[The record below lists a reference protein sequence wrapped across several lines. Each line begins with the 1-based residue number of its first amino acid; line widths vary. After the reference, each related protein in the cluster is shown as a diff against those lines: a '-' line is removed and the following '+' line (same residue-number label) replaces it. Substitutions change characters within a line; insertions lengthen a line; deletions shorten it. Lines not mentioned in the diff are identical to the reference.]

1 MEKAKK
7 LLAQGKPLDALDRL
21 KKLLK
26 TVDKDKIWRVHE
38 LLGAAYH
45 DLADAEL
52 AAQAYYNA
60 ANTDTILRNQ
70 RAHWSNYLFALHY
83 LPLAN
88 AEILYDAAKVYNSL
102 YRDVERLKLK
112 PRTSKKIHV
121 AYIAPH
127 FLDSSSARFY
137 ESLLTDYNRKKF
149 FVTAWSLDNRADD
162 FTEKIKQS
170 VDGYFD
176 ISETSFEEAA
186 EQIRD
191 AGADILF
198 DLGGHSEGGV
208 TLQVAAY
215 KPARVQISGIGY
227 FDTTGLDAIDY
238 FLTDK
243 YLAKSQTKFTEKLLI
258 IDSAFALTPNQKMI
272 DAKKNLVRK
281 PHNGIMLGCL
291 NNFMKINIL
300 YLEMILLNFSLLK
313 NVKAIFR
320 DTTPLESRRR
330 VLIGR
335 LKRTVMHRSYPY
347 ETPIECI
354 DVRLG
359 EDNFFDDYSEID
371 IIFDTFPYTGGFM
384 TALALYMGVPVS
396 TQEEGW
402 LHHHRIAPDMLRA
415 VGLKELN
422 GYDHFLDSKKIE
434 GWREKINLDK
444 LLDTKSFV
452 RRVYRKFT
460 EVLKDE

>member
-7 LLAQGKPLDALDRL
+7 LLAKGEPLEALDRL

-26 TVDKDKIWRVHE
+26 TVDAENKWRVHE
-38 LLGAAYH
+38 LIGAAFH
-45 DLADAEL
+45 DLADAEG

-60 ANTDTILRNQ
+60 AKADTILRNQ
-70 RAHWSNYLFALHY
+70 RTHWSNYLFALHY

-102 YRDVERLKLK
+102 YRDVERLKLN

-186 EQIRD
+186 ERIRD

-198 DLGGHSEGGV
+198 DLGGHTEGGV

-227 FDTTGLDAIDY
+227 FDTDY

-272 DAKKNLVRK
+272 DAKNNLDRK
-281 PHNGIMLGCL
+281 PHMTFNYGCL
-291 NNFMKINIL
+291 GNFMKIDDTYIQVMQMFLEEDPGNRFIL
-300 YLEMILLNFSLLK
+300 
-313 NVKAIFR
+313 R
-320 DTTPLESRRR
+320 DTTPLESRRQNLIKRMKLAKVPMSQVEVR
-330 VLIGR
+330 VGA
-335 LKRTVMHRSYPY
+335 
-347 ETPIECI
+347 
-354 DVRLG
+354 D
-359 EDNFFDDYSEID
+359 DFFSDYAELD
-371 IIFDTFPYTGGFM
+371 IILDTQPYAGGFM
-384 TALALYMGVPVS
+384 NALALYMGVNVS
-396 TQEEGW
+396 TLAEDLYHSRLGADILTQ
-402 LHHHRIAPDMLRA
+402 A
-415 VGLKELN
+415 
-422 GYDHFLDSKKIE
+422 
-434 GWREKINLDK
+434 EKGK

-452 RRVYRKFT
+452 RRVYRKFA
-460 EVLKDE
+460 EVMENV

>member
-7 LLAQGKPLDALDRL
+7 LLAKGEPLEALDRL

-26 TVDKDKIWRVHE
+26 KVDAENKWRVHE
-38 LLGAAYH
+38 LIGAAFH
-45 DLADAEL
+45 DLADAEG
-52 AAQAYYNA
+52 AAQAYFNA
-60 ANTDTILRNQ
+60 AKADTILRNQ
-70 RAHWSNYLFALHY
+70 RTHWSNYLFALHY

-102 YRDVERLKLK
+102 YRDVERLKLN

-137 ESLLTDYNRKKF
+137 EALLTDYNRKKF

-186 EQIRD
+186 MQIRD

-198 DLGGHSEGGV
+198 DLGGHTEGGV

-243 YLAKSQTKFTEKLLI
+243 FLAKSQTKFTEKLLI
-258 IDSAFALTPNQKMI
+258 IESAFALTPNQKMI

-291 NNFMKINIL
+291 NNFMKIQNEYIIEICCL
-300 YLEMILLNFSLLK
+300 ISPNSKFKM
-313 NVKAIFR
+313 IFR
-320 DTTPLESRRR
+320 DTMPLESRRKT
-330 VLIGR
+330 LIGKIKVVGTSINFIP
-335 LKRTVMHRSYPY
+335 LKF
-347 ETPIECI
+347 I

-359 EDNFFDDYSEID
+359 EDNFLDDYSEID
-371 IIFDTFPYTGGFM
+371 IILDTFPYTGGFM
-384 TALALYMGVPVS
+384 TALALYMGVPVFNF
-396 TQEEGW
+396 ENGV
-402 LHHHRIAPDMLRA
+402 LHHSRIGSDILKIGGLGNLNKITRLMYVYQPEML
-415 VGLKELN
+415 
-422 GYDHFLDSKKIE
+422 
-434 GWREKINLDK
+434 REKINLDK

-452 RRVYRKFT
+452 RRVYRKFA
-460 EVLKDE
+460 EVLKDV